1 MYKGPTHVQVVLGGT
16 EGARA
21 AGENPV
27 THEGD
32 GAYMVG
38 ALVAVLSI
46 TTVHAMIGS
55 CVYSYTLVVT
65 CNKSARRP

>member
-1 MYKGPTHVQVVLGGT
+1 MYKGSTHVQVVLGGA

-32 GAYMVG
+32 GAYVVG

-55 CVYSYTLVVT
+55 CVYTYILVVT
-65 CNKSARRP
+65 CNKSARRV